1 MRRYEQDKVSFMAD
15 AILQRIEQNQSRI
28 LETLARLEDRLN
40 GLETK
45 ADSLTRMGDHHEEEE
60 LGIDYQE
67 WRSALVCGSQTLET
81 IFKRG
86 RVSGLRDEIS
96 MQHRVPFRVRG
107 RSLQIQKGGTWLSIT
122 NEDMEDVRGLW
133 CKAVVRALCTW
144 QSEKGGELTK
154 DGKSSEAY
162 SKNVVKVLGR
172 SGTQQDSLDA
182 FRKAIRQ
189 GLQGLS
195 MRSDKMLA

>member
-1 MRRYEQDKVSFMAD
+1 MRFYNQSSAPFMAD
-15 AILQRIEQNQSRI
+15 AILQRIEQNQSKI
-28 LETLARLEDRLN
+28 LEALARLEDRLN

-45 ADSLTRMGDHHEEEE
+45 TDSLSRMRDHHEAEDD

-81 IFKRG
+81 IFKKG

-107 RSLQIQKGGTWLSIT
+107 RSLQIQKGGTWLALT

-133 CKAVVRALCTW
+133 SKAVVRALCTW
-144 QSEKGGELTK
+144 QSEKGNDLTK
-154 DGKSSEAY
+154 DGKSSEAF

-182 FRKAIRQ
+182 FKKAIRQ
-189 GLQGLS
+189 GLQG
-195 MRSDKMLA
+195 